1 MPTRNPIGSVRW
13 MIESE
18 LCFAK
23 PSFLV
28 LDGILPDDYWTV
40 VTGFRAMDAMRV
52 NYTSVC
58 TVVSM
63 IYLHLN

>member
-1 MPTRNPIGSVRW
+1 